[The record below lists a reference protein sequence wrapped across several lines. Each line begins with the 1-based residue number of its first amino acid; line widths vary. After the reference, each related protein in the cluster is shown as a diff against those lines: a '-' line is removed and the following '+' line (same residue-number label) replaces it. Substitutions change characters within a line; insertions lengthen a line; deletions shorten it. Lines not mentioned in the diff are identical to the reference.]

1 MSAKLI
7 QSAQNPFFQ
16 DLKKL
21 LSSKGIRKQ
30 NRFLVCGEKFIQE
43 ILSANPEFAVGILR
57 TAKHLADQPVANQNS
72 GQTPEIELTNE
83 LFKELDVFGIDSPI
97 LVCSTPKIFD
107 WKAEKPKG
115 LELIVALGEPS
126 NLGAVI
132 RSAVAFGVQKII
144 LLKES
149 ASPFHPKAVRASAG
163 NTLKVTYEFGPSIQE
178 LNLDG
183 ILALDMKGESL
194 QSFRWPH
201 DTYLL
206 VGEEGQGVPSNLKFK
221 KLQIPLEK
229 NVESLNAGVAI
240 SIAMYSHYLQN
251 KVFR

>member
-1 MSAKLI
+1 MSVKLI
-7 QSAQNPFFQ
+7 QSAQNPYFQ

-30 NRFLVCGEKFIQE
+30 DRFLVCGEKFIQE
-43 ILSANPEFAVGILR
+43 ILKTSPEFFEAILR
-57 TAKHLADQPVANQNS
+57 TAKHQTDSNMADFDQQ
-72 GQTPEIELTNE
+72 IELSNE
-83 LFKELDVFGIDSPI
+83 LFKELDIFGTDSPI
-97 LVCSTPKIFD
+97 LVCSTPKIVE

-115 LELIVALGEPS
+115 LVLIVGLGEPS

-132 RSAVAFGVQKII
+132 RSAVSFGVKKII

-149 ASPFHPKAVRASAG
+149 ASAFHPKAVRASAG
-163 NTLKVTYEFGPSIQE
+163 NILKVTYEFGPSIQE
-178 LNLDG
+178 LNLEG

-194 QSFRWPH
+194 QNFRWPH

-206 VGEEGQGVPSNLKFK
+206 VGEEGQGIPSNLKFK
-221 KLQIPLEK
+221 KIQIPLEK

-251 KVFR
+251 LT